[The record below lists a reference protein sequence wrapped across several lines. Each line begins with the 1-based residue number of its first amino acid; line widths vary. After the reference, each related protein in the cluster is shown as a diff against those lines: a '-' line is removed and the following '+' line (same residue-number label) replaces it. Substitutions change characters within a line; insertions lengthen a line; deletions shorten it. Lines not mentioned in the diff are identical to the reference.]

1 MIVMGSWHS
10 GCQRREANAGDIFKA
25 SEKKKRFSGCA
36 IKTPTSMRSKW
47 RCNMML
53 CNDI

>member
-25 SEKKKRFSGCA
+25 SEKKKKNAFRDV
-36 IKTPTSMRSKW
+36 R
-47 RCNMML
+47 
-53 CNDI
+53 

>member
-25 SEKKKRFSGCA
+25 SGKKKTLFGMCDKNTHVNA
-36 IKTPTSMRSKW
+36 IKVEM
-47 RCNMML
+47 
-53 CNDI
+53 